1 MSTLRVT
8 AEVLTVHEHPNAD
21 ALELAQVGLY
31 RAVVAKGAYRTGES
45 AVYIPEQ
52 SVLPITLIEELGL
65 TGRLAGPGSDRVKA
79 VRLRGELSQGIVCRP
94 KALADVDLARAAADG
109 TDFAEALGIVKWVP
123 PIPPTMNGDVESAP
137 DLLPWVD
144 IENIQR
150 YPDIFAP
157 GENVVLTEKL
167 HGSACLLTY
176 LADQDRAYVSS
187 KGFGAKSLALKED
200 SRNLYWRAVHA
211 HGVAAAAA
219 RLAERLGARR
229 VGIFGEVYGAG
240 VQDLS
245 YGADG
250 RRESLGYAVFDVS
263 AEIMRRGPL
272 AGRGR
277 APRRRTAAGATA
289 VRGPV
294 RHRPRPGGRLGPGDR
309 VRARPASAGGR
320 RDTPCRRA
328 LQPGDRRPG
337 HREGGQPGVSD
348 AQGRHGVRVTGP
360 GGRGAGAAVPPGH
373 GGRPK
378 GTPRPGHGAGRG
390 VPSAAL
396 LGRALRLLRPL

>member
-31 RAVVAKGAYRTGES
+31 RAVVAKGVYRTGET

-52 SVLPITLIEELGL
+52 SVLPEELIEELGL
-65 TGRLAGPGSDRVKA
+65 TGRLAGSRSDRVKA

-94 KALADVDLARAAADG
+94 KALAGVDLARAAADG
-109 TDFAEALGIVKWVP
+109 TDFAERLGITKWVP
-123 PIPPTMNGDVESAP
+123 PIPPTMDGEVEQAP

-157 GENVVLTEKL
+157 GEDVVLTEKL

-176 LADQDRAYVSS
+176 FAEDGRVQVSS
-187 KGFGAKSLALKED
+187 KGFGAKYLALTED
-200 SRNLYWRAVHA
+200 PRNLYWRAVHG

-229 VGIFGEVYGAG
+229 VGVFGEVYGAG
-240 VQDLS
+240 VQDLT

-250 RRESLGYAVFDVS
+250 RRETLGYAVFDVS
-263 AEIMRRGPL
+263 AEIDGEVRWLDATELLTGELPLVPRLYEGPYDI
-272 AGRGR
+272 GRVLEFASGRETVSGQGLHLREGVVIRPATERYSPVTGGR
-277 APRRRTAAGATA
+277 AVAKA
-289 VRGPV
+289 VSPAYLTRK
-294 RHRPRPGGRLGPGDR
+294 GG
-309 VRARPASAGGR
+309 
-320 RDTPCRRA
+320 T
-328 LQPGDRRPG
+328 
-337 HREGGQPGVSD
+337 EYE
-348 AQGRHGVRVTGP
+348 
-360 GGRGAGAAVPPGH
+360 
-373 GGRPK
+373 
-378 GTPRPGHGAGRG
+378 
-390 VPSAAL
+390 
-396 LGRALRLLRPL
+396 

>member
-8 AEVLTVHEHPNAD
+8 AEVLTIHEHPNAD

-31 RAVVAKGAYRTGES
+31 RAVVAKGAYRTGEH

-52 SVLPITLIEELGL
+52 SVLPAELIEELGL
-65 TGRLAGPGSDRVKA
+65 TGRLAGSASDRVKA
-79 VRLRGELSQGIVCRP
+79 VRLRGELSQGLVCRP

-109 TDFAEALGIVKWVP
+109 TDFAEALGVVKWVP
-123 PIPPTMNGDVESAP
+123 PIPPTMDGDVESAP
-137 DLLPWVD
+137 DLLSWVD

-157 GENVVLTEKL
+157 GEPVVLTEKL

-176 LADQDRAYVSS
+176 LADEDRVHVSS
-187 KGFGAKSLALKED
+187 KGFGAKSLSLTED
-200 SRNLYWRAVHA
+200 PRNLYWRAVHG

-263 AEIMRRGPL
+263 AEIDG
-272 AGRGR
+272 
-277 APRRRTAAGATA
+277 T
-289 VRGPV
+289 VRW
-294 RHRPRPGGRLGPGDR
+294 L
-309 VRARPASAGGR
+309 
-320 RDTPCRRA
+320 
-328 LQPGDRRPG
+328 
-337 HREGGQPGVSD
+337 D
-348 AQGRHGVRVTGP
+348 A
-360 GGRGAGAAVPPGH
+360 
-373 GGRPK
+373 
-378 GTPRPGHGAGRG
+378 
-390 VPSAAL
+390 AAL
-396 LGRALRLLRPL
+396 LDGELPLVPRLYEGPYDIDRVLEVTSGRETVSGRELHLREGVVIRPATERYSPVTGGRAIAKAVSPAYLTRKGGTEYE

>member
-31 RAVVAKGAYRTGES
+31 RAVVAKGVYRTGET

-52 SVLPITLIEELGL
+52 SVLPEELIEELGL
-65 TGRLAGPGSDRVKA
+65 TGRLAGSRSDRVKA

-94 KALADVDLARAAADG
+94 KALAGVDLARAAADG
-109 TDFAEALGIVKWVP
+109 TDFAERLGITKWVP
-123 PIPPTMNGDVESAP
+123 PIPPTMDGEVEQAP

-157 GENVVLTEKL
+157 GEDVVLTEKL

-176 LADQDRAYVSS
+176 FAEDGRVQVSS
-187 KGFGAKSLALKED
+187 KGFGAKYLALTED
-200 SRNLYWRAVHA
+200 PRNLYWRAIHG

-229 VGIFGEVYGAG
+229 VGVFGEVYGAG
-240 VQDLS
+240 VQDLT

-250 RRESLGYAVFDVS
+250 RRETLGYAVFDVS
-263 AEIMRRGPL
+263 AEIDGEIRWLDATELLTGELPLVPRLYEGPYDI
-272 AGRGR
+272 GRVLEFASGRETVSGQGLHLREGVVIRPATERYSPVTGGR
-277 APRRRTAAGATA
+277 AVAKA
-289 VRGPV
+289 VSPAYLTRK
-294 RHRPRPGGRLGPGDR
+294 GG
-309 VRARPASAGGR
+309 
-320 RDTPCRRA
+320 T
-328 LQPGDRRPG
+328 
-337 HREGGQPGVSD
+337 EYE
-348 AQGRHGVRVTGP
+348 
-360 GGRGAGAAVPPGH
+360 
-373 GGRPK
+373 
-378 GTPRPGHGAGRG
+378 
-390 VPSAAL
+390 
-396 LGRALRLLRPL
+396 

>member
-31 RAVVAKGAYRTGES
+31 RAVVAKGEYRTGDT

-52 SVLPITLIEELGL
+52 SVLPAALIEELGL
-65 TGRLAGPGSDRVKA
+65 TGRLAGSNADRVKA

-94 KALADVDLARAAADG
+94 KALADVDLARAALDG
-109 TDFAEALGIVKWVP
+109 TDFADLLGIVKWVP

-150 YPDIFAP
+150 FPGIFEP
-157 GENVVLTEKL
+157 GEAVVLTEKL

-176 LADQDRAYVSS
+176 FAEDGRVQVSS

-200 SRNLYWRAVHA
+200 PRNLYWRAVLG
-211 HGVAAAAA
+211 HGVPETAA

-229 VGIFGEVYGAG
+229 VGIFGEVFGAG

-250 RRESLGYAVFDVS
+250 RRSTLGYAVFDVS
-263 AEIMRRGPL
+263 AEIDGTVRWLDAAELLDGELPLVPRLYEGPYDIEQVL
-272 AGRGR
+272 EVASGRETVSGRELHLREGVVIRPAVERYSPVTGGR
-277 APRRRTAAGATA
+277 AIAKA
-289 VRGPV
+289 VSPAYLTRK
-294 RHRPRPGGRLGPGDR
+294 GG
-309 VRARPASAGGR
+309 
-320 RDTPCRRA
+320 T
-328 LQPGDRRPG
+328 
-337 HREGGQPGVSD
+337 EYE
-348 AQGRHGVRVTGP
+348 
-360 GGRGAGAAVPPGH
+360 
-373 GGRPK
+373 
-378 GTPRPGHGAGRG
+378 
-390 VPSAAL
+390 
-396 LGRALRLLRPL
+396 